1 MEGLEVTVL
10 LGLTILVG
18 TLLAPRVRLALP
30 LVLVVLGLLLGFKA
44 LFLLPVTLIGG
55 GWLGLRMLDA
65 LLRR

>member
-1 MEGLEVTVL
+1 MATLVRIVVWI
-10 LGLTILVG
+10 LGAGAGGIFNIF
-18 TLLAPRVRLALP
+18 
-30 LVLVVLGLLLGFKA
+30 LGLLLGFKA